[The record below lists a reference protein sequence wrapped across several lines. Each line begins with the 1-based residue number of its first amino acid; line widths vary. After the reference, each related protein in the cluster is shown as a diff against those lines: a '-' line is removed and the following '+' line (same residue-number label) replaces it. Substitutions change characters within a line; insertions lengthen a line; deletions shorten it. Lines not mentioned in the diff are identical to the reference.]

1 MTVTT
6 TTKEITTMNNV
17 TVHLQIARW
26 RLSHEI
32 DIEHEFWECGDR
44 CEHLHD
50 AQRAISDA
58 LIALGSE
65 PCETP
70 IAWYYTKPA
79 KYVAPVYPGAELKG

>member
-1 MTVTT
+1 MTITT
-6 TTKEITTMNNV
+6 TTQETSTMTNV

-32 DIEHEFWECGDR
+32 DIEHEFFDCGER

-58 LIALGSE
+58 IIALGAE
-65 PCETP
+65 LCATP
-70 IAWYYTKPA
+70 LAWYHHKPEG
-79 KYVAPVYPGAELKG
+79 YVAPVYPGAELKA

>member
-1 MTVTT
+1 
-6 TTKEITTMNNV
+6 MNNV

-32 DIEHEFWECGDR
+32 DIVHEFLDCGED

-58 LIALGSE
+58 IIALGAE
-65 PCETP
+65 PCDTP
-70 IAWYYTKPA
+70 IAWYNYKPEG
-79 KYVAPVYPGAELKG
+79 YVPPVYPGAELAR